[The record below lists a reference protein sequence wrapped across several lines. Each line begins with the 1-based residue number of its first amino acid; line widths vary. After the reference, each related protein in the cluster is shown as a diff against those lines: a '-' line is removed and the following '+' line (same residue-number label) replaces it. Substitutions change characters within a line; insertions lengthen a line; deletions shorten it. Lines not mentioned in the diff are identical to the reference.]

1 VKQYSKPVTATV
13 LKDYVQPAAPGLERA
28 PSLTQTIQESMAAR
42 GLGLDGLGLKIGGLT
57 AETTA
62 FAVPGQFAP
71 ERWPEAD
78 EAFSYCIQ
86 AAKEWDV
93 LSTLTN
99 KAAVLQALAA
109 VGVEATPKLK
119 DHLALYLEMV
129 RIDQGAERALAKH
142 ADGHPYDEDGLTV
155 QGGLTSEM
163 VAENA
168 EDRTAA
174 RELLPEAQSK
184 ALHAFHDLL
193 GFPTELPDS
202 SIPGRTW
209 LLSWPIMRSRSSA
222 EGADP
227 TTSLSSFTALA
238 VAAPGQ
244 IPKEGDTFLACHVED
259 MVKEDVDRDYQSVS
273 IKAMPVRLSRDQ
285 CLAWAKPMAWK
296 GRLLYLIQPDAS
308 DEKPRRSRKE
318 K

>member
-1 VKQYSKPVTATV
+1 
-13 LKDYVQPAAPGLERA
+13 
-28 PSLTQTIQESMAAR
+28 
-42 GLGLDGLGLKIGGLT
+42 
-57 AETTA
+57 
-62 FAVPGQFAP
+62 
-71 ERWPEAD
+71 
-78 EAFSYCIQ
+78 
-86 AAKEWDV
+86 V

-99 KAAVLQALAA
+99 KAAVLQALTAA
-109 VGVEATPKLK
+109 GGEVTPKQK
-119 DHLALYLEMV
+119 DHLALYVEMV
-129 RIDQGAERALAKH
+129 RIDKGAEQALARH
-142 ADGHPYDEDGLTV
+142 SEGHSYDEDGLTV
-155 QGGLTSEM
+155 QGGLTPEM
-163 VAENA
+163 VAQNA
-168 EDRTAA
+168 EERAAA

-184 ALHAFHDLL
+184 ALHAFQDLIS
-193 GFPTELPDS
+193 FPGDLPDS